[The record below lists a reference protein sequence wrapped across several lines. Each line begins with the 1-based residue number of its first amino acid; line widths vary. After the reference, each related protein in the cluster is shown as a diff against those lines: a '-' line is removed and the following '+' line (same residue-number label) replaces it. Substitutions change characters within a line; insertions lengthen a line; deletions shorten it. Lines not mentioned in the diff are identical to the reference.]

1 MHFLLE
7 LCELCPEIH
16 LQLEAL
22 GKHWG
27 ERTTNIAGPIL
38 FLDVYGRLQA
48 PKELDVIRWS
58 MTTFLGACV
67 GRFFLAVAQSEAWM
81 QITSVRGCL
90 LSGATAKKI
99 WNGRSDP
106 VQWRLA

>member
-27 ERTTNIAGPIL
+27 ERTTNIAGM
-38 FLDVYGRLQA
+38 DVCGLR
-48 PKELDVIRWS
+48 KN
-58 MTTFLGACV
+58 
-67 GRFFLAVAQSEAWM
+67 WM
-81 QITSVRGCL
+81 
-90 LSGATAKKI
+90 
-99 WNGRSDP
+99 
-106 VQWRLA
+106 